1 MSSTAP
7 NAAMEPLSFT
17 LPDGSV
23 KSFPAPVTGAELAAS
38 IGAGL
43 AKAALAVKLNGETR
57 DLTRTLEESGKVEI
71 ITGKNAESLD
81 LIRHDAAHVM
91 AQAVQELFPGTQVT
105 IGPSI
110 ENGFYYDFARNE
122 PFSSDDFPKIEE
134 KMREIVARNE
144 PFIRQV
150 MSRSD
155 AIKHF
160 EAKGEMYKVEL
171 IRDLPEDQT
180 ITLYHQGA
188 WADLCRGPHLPST
201 GRVGTAFKLMKVA
214 GAYWRGDSKNA
225 VLQRIYGTAW
235 RDEKELAAYLLMIEE
250 AEKRDHRKLGRE
262 LDLYHF
268 QDEAP
273 GSVFWHQKGW
283 AVYRCLESYMRRR
296 QDATGYIEV
305 KTPQLFD
312 SSLFKASGHWD
323 MYGDKMFKVQI
334 AKSDEEGSRDEMLG
348 LKPMNC
354 PGHAQIFKQGIKS
367 YRDLPIRMAEF
378 GNVHRNEAH
387 GAMHGLL
394 RVRQMVQD
402 DGHIFCTEAQIMEES
417 LQFCKLVDETYTDM
431 GFKVH
436 RVRLATRPDVRG
448 GSDEVWDKSE
458 AAMHAALKAAGL
470 EYDINA
476 GDGAFYGPKIEFY
489 LRDAIGREWQ
499 CGTLQC
505 DFVLPD
511 RLDCSY
517 VAEDGQKHRPVMLH
531 RATLGTF
538 HRFMGILVEH
548 YAGKFPVWLA
558 PIHVVVCTI
567 TNDADAYAE
576 EVYAKLTKAGLR
588 AQIDLRSEKI
598 NAKVRDHSLQKVPA
612 LFVVGKK
619 EAEGQS
625 VAIRRLDGQAQEVLS
640 LDEAIARLV
649 KEATPPDILREK
661 GEK

>member
-1 MSSTAP
+1 M
-7 NAAMEPLSFT
+7 LSANTCEMNPVQIT
-17 LPDGSV
+17 LPDGNV
-23 KSFPAPVTGAELAAS
+23 KSFDGPVTGAALAAS

-43 AKAALAVKLNGETR
+43 AKAALAVKIDGAMK
-57 DLTRTLEESGKVEI
+57 DLSLPIEQNAKVEI
-71 ITGKNAESLD
+71 ITRKSPEALE
-81 LIRHDAAHVM
+81 LIRHDTAHVL
-91 AQAVQELFPGTQVT
+91 AEAVQELFPGTQVT

-122 PFSSDDFPKIEE
+122 PFSTEDFPKIEA
-134 KMREIVARNE
+134 KMREIMGRNKPIE
-144 PFIRQV
+144 RKV
-150 MSRSD
+150 LSRAE
-155 AIKHF
+155 AIAHF
-160 EAKGEMYKVEL
+160 EKKGEAYKVEL
-171 IRDLPEDQT
+171 IRDLSEDQT
-180 ITLYHQGA
+180 ITIYTQGD
-188 WADLCRGPHLPST
+188 WCDLCRGPHLPST
-201 GRVGTAFKLMKVA
+201 GVIGSAFKLTKLA

-225 VLQRIYGTAW
+225 MLQRIYGTAW
-235 RDEKELAAYLLMIEE
+235 RDDKELQEYLTMIEE

-283 AVYRCLESYMRRR
+283 AVYRCLEAYMRRR
-296 QDATGYIEV
+296 QDATGYTEV

-367 YRDLPIRMAEF
+367 YRDLPIRMSEF
-378 GNVHRNEAH
+378 GNCHRNEAH

-402 DGHIFCTEAQIMEES
+402 DGHIFCTEGQIMAES
-417 LQFCKLVDETYTDM
+417 LQFCQLVRETYTDM
-431 GFKVH
+431 GFAIH
-436 RVRLATRPDVRG
+436 RVRLATRPEIRG
-448 GSDEVWDKSE
+448 GTDEVWDKAE
-458 AAMHAALKAAGL
+458 GAMHAALKAAGF
-470 EYDINA
+470 EYDINE

-505 DFVLPD
+505 DFVLPE
-511 RLDCSY
+511 RLDIAY
-517 VAEDGQKHRPVMLH
+517 IAEDGQKHRPVMLH

-548 YAGKFPVWLA
+548 YAGKFPFWMA
-558 PIHVVVCTI
+558 PVQVVVCTI

-576 EVYAKLTKAGLR
+576 EVYAKLVDAGLR
-588 AQIDLRSEKI
+588 VQIDLRGEKI
-598 NAKVRDHSLQKVPA
+598 NAKIRDHSLQKVPA
-612 LFVVGKK
+612 IFVVGKK
-619 EAEGQS
+619 EAESQS

-640 LDEAIARLV
+640 LTEALDRLV
-649 KEATPPDILREK
+649 EEGTPPDLARK
-661 GEK
+661 RYF

>member
-1 MSSTAP
+1 MSNTQATA
-7 NAAMEPLSFT
+7 ATGPLSFT

-23 KSFPAPVTGAELAAS
+23 KAFPAPVTGAELAAS

-43 AKAALAVKLNGETR
+43 AKAALAVKLNGEMR
-57 DLTRTLEESGKVEI
+57 DLTRTLETGGKVEI
-71 ITGKNAESLD
+71 ITAKSPEALE

-91 AQAVQELFPGTQVT
+91 AEAVQELFPGTQVT

-122 PFSSDDFPKIEE
+122 PFSSEDFPKIEE
-134 KMREIVARNE
+134 KMREIISRNKNLE
-144 PFIRQV
+144 RKV
-150 MSRSD
+150 MSRAD

-160 EAKGEMYKVEL
+160 EAKGEAYKVEL

-180 ITLYHQGA
+180 ITVYYQGD
-188 WADLCRGPHLPST
+188 WCDLCRGPHLPST
-201 GRVGTAFKLMKVA
+201 GKVGTAFKIMKVA

-235 RDEKELAAYLLMIEE
+235 RDDKELKEYLTMIEE

-273 GSVFWHQKGW
+273 GSVFWHAKGW
-283 AVYRCLESYMRRR
+283 AIYRCLESYMRRR
-296 QDATGYIEV
+296 QDATGYTEV
-305 KTPQLFD
+305 KTPQLYD

-334 AKSDEEGSRDEMLG
+334 AKTDEEGSRDEMLG
-348 LKPMNC
+348 VKPMNC

-367 YRDLPIRMAEF
+367 YRDLPIRMSEF

-402 DGHIFCTEAQIMEES
+402 DGHIFCTEAQIMQES

-448 GSDEVWDKSE
+448 GTDEVWDKAE
-458 AAMHAALKAAGL
+458 AAMHGALKAAGL
-470 EYDINA
+470 EYDLNE

-505 DFVLPD
+505 DFVLPE
-511 RLDCSY
+511 RLDISY

-538 HRFMGILVEH
+538 HRFMGILVES
-548 YAGKFPVWLA
+548 YAGKFPFWLSPVQA
-558 PIHVVVCTI
+558 VVCTI
-567 TNDADAYAE
+567 TNDADPYAE
-576 EVYAKLTKAGLR
+576 EVYQKLVKAGVR
-588 AQIDLRSEKI
+588 AQIDLRGEKI
-598 NAKVRDHSLQKVPA
+598 NAKIRDHSLQKVPA
-612 LFVVGKK
+612 ILVVGKK
-619 EAEGQS
+619 EAEGQT
-625 VAIRRLDGQAQEVLS
+625 VAIRRLDGQAQEIKR
-640 LDEAIARLV
+640 LDQALVDLV

-661 GEK
+661 A

>member
-1 MSSTAP
+1 MSNLATTA
-7 NAAMEPLSFT
+7 AQEPLSFT

-23 KSFPAPVTGAELAAS
+23 KSLPSPVTGLELATS

-43 AKAALAVKLNGETR
+43 AKAALAVKLNGTTL
-57 DLTRTLEESGKVEI
+57 DLARTLETSGKVEI
-71 ITGKNAESLD
+71 ITRKSPEALE
-81 LIRHDAAHVM
+81 LIRHDTSHVM
-91 AQAVQELFPGTQVT
+91 AEAVQELFPGTQVT

-110 ENGFYYDFARNE
+110 ENGFYYDFARDE
-122 PFSSDDFPKIEE
+122 PFSTEDFPKIEE
-134 KMREIVARNE
+134 KMREIMKRNAPLE
-144 PFIRQV
+144 RKV
-150 MSRSD
+150 MSRAD
-155 AIKHF
+155 AIAHF
-160 EAKGEMYKVEL
+160 EAKGEKYKVEL

-180 ITLYHQGA
+180 ITLYTQGA
-188 WADLCRGPHLPST
+188 WGDLCRGPHLPST
-201 GRVGTAFKLMKVA
+201 GTIGTAFKLTKLA

-235 RDEKELAAYLLMIEE
+235 RDDKELEAYLMMIEE

-283 AVYRCLESYMRRR
+283 AVYRCLEAYMRRR

-305 KTPQLFD
+305 KTPQLYD

-334 AKSDEEGSRDEMLG
+334 AKSDEEGSRDEVLG

-378 GNVHRNEAH
+378 GNCHRNEAH

-394 RVRQMVQD
+394 RVRQMTQD
-402 DGHIFCTEAQIMEES
+402 DGHIFCTEAQIMGES
-417 LQFCKLVDETYTDM
+417 LQFCKLVEETYTDM
-431 GFKVH
+431 GFTIH

-448 GSDEVWDKSE
+448 GSDEVWDKAE
-458 AAMHAALKAAGL
+458 GAMHAALKGAGL
-470 EYDINA
+470 EYDLNE

-505 DFVLPD
+505 DFVLPE
-511 RLDCSY
+511 RLDIAY

-538 HRFMGILVEH
+538 HRFMGVLVEH
-548 YAGKFPVWLA
+548 YAGKFPFWMA
-558 PIHVVVCTI
+558 PVQVVICTI
-567 TNDADAYAE
+567 TNDAYAYAE
-576 EVYAKLTKAGLR
+576 EVYKKLLDAGLR
-588 AQIDLRSEKI
+588 VQIDLRSEKI
-598 NAKVRDHSLQKVPA
+598 NSKIRDHSLQKIPA
-612 LFVVGKK
+612 ILVVGKK

-625 VAIRRLDGQAQEVLS
+625 VAIRRLDGPAQEVVGLI
-640 LDEAIARLV
+640 EATQRLV
-649 KEATPPDILREK
+649 KEATPPDLLRK
-661 GEK
+661 

>member
-1 MSSTAP
+1 MSNVATA
-7 NAAMEPLSFT
+7 ATGPLSFT

-43 AKAALAVKLNGETR
+43 AKAALAIKLDGETR
-57 DLTRTLEESGKVEI
+57 DLTRTLETSGKVEI
-71 ITGKNAESLD
+71 ITRKSPEALE
-81 LIRHDAAHVM
+81 LIRHDTAHVL
-91 AQAVQELFPGTQVT
+91 AEAVQELFPGTQVT

-122 PFSSDDFPKIEE
+122 PFSTEDFPKIEA
-134 KMREIVARNE
+134 KMREIMQRNKPIE
-144 PFIRQV
+144 RKV
-150 MSRSD
+150 LSRRE
-155 AIKHF
+155 AINHF
-160 EAKGEMYKVEL
+160 EKKGEAYKVEL
-171 IRDLPEDQT
+171 IQALAEDQT
-180 ITLYHQGA
+180 ITIYTQGD
-188 WADLCRGPHLPST
+188 WCDLCRGPHLPST
-201 GRVGTAFKLMKVA
+201 GTIGTAFKLTKLA

-225 VLQRIYGTAW
+225 MLQRIYGTAW
-235 RDEKELAAYLLMIEE
+235 RDDKELAEYLTMIEE

-273 GSVFWHQKGW
+273 GSVFWHAKGW

-305 KTPQLFD
+305 KTPQLYD

-334 AKSDEEGSRDEMLG
+334 AKSNEEGSRDETLG

-378 GNVHRNEAH
+378 GNCHRNEAH

-394 RVRQMVQD
+394 RVRQMTQD
-402 DGHIFCTEAQIMEES
+402 DGHIFCTEAQIMGES
-417 LQFCKLVDETYTDM
+417 LQFCQLVNDTYTDM
-431 GFKVH
+431 GFKIH
-436 RVRLATRPDVRG
+436 RVRLATRPEIRG
-448 GSDEVWDKSE
+448 GTDEVWDKAE
-458 AAMHAALKAAGL
+458 GAMHAALKAAGFA
-470 EYDINA
+470 YDLNE

-505 DFVLPD
+505 DFVLPE
-511 RLDCSY
+511 RLDISY
-517 VAEDGQKHRPVMLH
+517 IAEDGQKHRPVMLH

-548 YAGKFPVWLA
+548 YAGKFPFWMA
-558 PIHVVVCTI
+558 PVQVVVCTI

-576 EVYAKLTKAGLR
+576 TVYQKLIEAGLR
-588 AQIDLRSEKI
+588 VQIDLRSEKI

-619 EAEGQS
+619 EEEAQS
-625 VAIRRLDGQAQEVLS
+625 VAIRRMDGQNQEVLS
-640 LDEAIARLV
+640 LAEALERLV
-649 KEATPPDILREK
+649 KEATPPDLLRK
-661 GEK
+661 